1 MSGNSKFLL
10 LQQEAVNLLEY
21 CALHKDSIIKANRQR
36 NIIKREINTLQAFIE
51 YVDAVLYSY
60 DFDILLPDDSFFQF
74 NKYSIN
80 GEEVYRYVFMQNPKR
95 KISFDE
101 FCVKNGIDKN
111 DGYIDSIREIY
122 DDDESPEV
130 MTLIQFPLYLRFDV
144 DKKGYNPNLHSY
156 AHLHVGTFGDA
167 RIPARQIL
175 TPPAFV
181 SMVIKMIYPNNWERM
196 LNLQK
201 GNQLYDFKRQCQKV
215 EKTYWNIMEDRDIF
229 LY

>member
-1 MSGNSKFLL
+1 MISNSNFLL
-10 LQQEAVNLLEY
+10 LQQEAVNLLEH
-21 CALHKDSIIKANRQR
+21 CALHKDSIIKVNRQR
-36 NIIKREINTLQAFIE
+36 NIIKREISNLQAFIE

-60 DFDILLPDDSFFQF
+60 DFDVLLQDDSFFQF
-74 NKYSIN
+74 NRYYID
-80 GEEVYRYVFMQNPKR
+80 GEEVYRYVFMQNPKK

-101 FCVKNGIDKN
+101 FCAKNGIDKDN
-111 DGYIDSIREIY
+111 DSIDSIREIY

-130 MTLIQFPLYLRFDV
+130 MTLVQFPLYLRFDA

-156 AHLHVGTFGDA
+156 AHLHVGTSGNA

-181 SMVIKMIYPNNWERM
+181 SMVIKMIYPDNWERM

-201 GNQLYDFKRQCQKV
+201 GSRLYDFKKQCRKV
-215 EKTYWNIMEDRDIF
+215 EKAYWDIVEDRDVF
-229 LY
+229 LC

>member
-1 MSGNSKFLL
+1 MIGNSKFLL

-95 KISFDE
+95 KMWFSIS
-101 FCVKNGIDKN
+101 
-111 DGYIDSIREIY
+111 
-122 DDDESPEV
+122 P
-130 MTLIQFPLYLRFDV
+130 
-144 DKKGYNPNLHSY
+144 
-156 AHLHVGTFGDA
+156 
-167 RIPARQIL
+167 
-175 TPPAFV
+175 
-181 SMVIKMIYPNNWERM
+181 
-196 LNLQK
+196 
-201 GNQLYDFKRQCQKV
+201 
-215 EKTYWNIMEDRDIF
+215 
-229 LY
+229 